1 MYSTSSASSVIA
13 CPGDSSSS
21 TMSMNGA
28 VATIVRRYFS
38 AFNRRVLRI
47 AHPIRIDLSV
57 ILWKRRLQA
66 DGPVGKRA
74 NQIGQKRNGVAWLD
88 RQCRPHQTNAIDLD
102 IGRPGGIVQI
112 DERHRLGSGGSD
124 RACAKSEILNDVPD
138 QLDPCVLA
146 EITKRAGPFGIASQT
161 HREDENKAQR

>member
-28 VATIVRRYFS
+28 VATIVRRYFN
-38 AFNRRVLRI
+38 AFNRRRVSSGSLI
-47 AHPIRIDLSV
+47 QFGIDLSV

-88 RQCRPHQTNAIDLD
+88 RQCRPHQANAIDLD
-102 IGRPGGIVQI
+102 IGRPGAPVSDSTHG
-112 DERHRLGSGGSD
+112 RLH
-124 RACAKSEILNDVPD
+124 E
-138 QLDPCVLA
+138 
-146 EITKRAGPFGIASQT
+146 
-161 HREDENKAQR
+161 AQRPIATRLFVAA